1 MRYLSIFIFIPP
13 VLRYNHMEGLKKKIA
28 VIMGGV
34 GSEHDVSMNSGTQ
47 ILDQIDRE
55 RYTVVKVVI
64 NTDHTWEVDGVLC
77 SFSGAIDELQA
88 LNIDLAFLALHGTG
102 GEDGTIQ
109 GVLEYAGI
117 PYTGSDVTASA
128 VAMDKVLAK
137 KIFQSQGMLVPPSV
151 VVECHE
157 WQTAVAEV
165 ERICGYPCVVKPLRD
180 GSSVG
185 VVMADDVFT
194 LSQALRGST
203 YPHLLVE
210 KKILGVEVTCGVL
223 DVKGEMFPRALLPT
237 QIIPKESSFF
247 DYHAKYTAGASE
259 EITPARLA
267 EDVIA
272 HIQEIAVQCHKGL
285 GCKGMSRTD
294 MMVATDGIYVLEIN
308 TIPGMTQTSLLPQQA
323 RVAGISFPQLIT
335 LIIENALEG
344 YVSRYGPCG
353 RDKGAAEY

>member
-1 MRYLSIFIFIPP
+1 MIHLSIFIFISP
-13 VLRYNHMEGLKKKIA
+13 VLRYNDMQGLKKKIA

-34 GSEHDVSMNSGTQ
+34 GTEHDVSMNSGTQ
-47 ILDQIDRE
+47 VMEQIDRGL
-55 RYTVVKVVI
+55 YDAVKVII
-64 NTDHTWEVDGVLC
+64 NKDHTWEVNGMLC
-77 SFSGAIDELQA
+77 SFASAIDELQS

-137 KIFQSQGMLVPPSV
+137 KLFQAQGILVPQSV

-165 ERICGYPCVVKPLRD
+165 ERVCGYPCVVKPLRD

-185 VVMADDVFT
+185 VVMADDVFA

-203 YPHLLVE
+203 YPYLLVE
-210 KKILGVEVTCGVL
+210 KRVIGPEVTCGVI
-223 DVKGEMFPRALLPT
+223 DVKGELLPRALPVT
-237 QIIPKESSFF
+237 QIIPRESSFF

-259 EITPARLA
+259 EITPARLP
-267 EDVIA
+267 EDIIA
-272 HIQEIAVQCHKGL
+272 HIQEIAVQCHRVL

-294 MMVATDGIYVLEIN
+294 MMVAADGVYVLEIN

-323 RVAGISFPQLIT
+323 RVAGISFPELIT
-335 LIIENALEG
+335 MIIENALGKE
-344 YVSRYGPCG
+344 
-353 RDKGAAEY
+353 